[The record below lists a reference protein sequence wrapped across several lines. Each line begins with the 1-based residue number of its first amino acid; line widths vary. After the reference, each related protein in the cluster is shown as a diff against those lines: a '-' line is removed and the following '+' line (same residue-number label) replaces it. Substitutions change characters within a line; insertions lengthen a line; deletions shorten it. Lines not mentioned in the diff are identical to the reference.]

1 MQFGFM
7 DWIENCLIWFAIVN
21 HEDGHVKERSI
32 IIEEKGVNW
41 KVSVGVLIILIE
53 FVCVE
58 VGRGATK
65 R

>member
-41 KVSVGVLIILIE
+41 KVSVGDLIILIE